1 MSVDRSQLEALIG
14 DLGELPPAFRKAA
27 RPHMLAAGR
36 GVLELM
42 RSHASWSTRIPA
54 AISMTASST
63 SIGVR
68 FRTNA
73 ARAPH
78 ARPYENGSL
87 RNPDMVRHPLFGDR
101 ESWWQTPIRPFFFR
115 SVAEGAAG
123 VVEAL
128 GEAIDQAAAQT
139 GF

>member
-1 MSVDRSQLEALIG
+1 MSVDRSQLQALIG

-27 RPHMLAAGR
+27 RPHMLTAGR

-42 RSHASWSTRIPA
+42 RSHASWSSRIPS

-63 SIGVR
+63 AIGVR

-78 ARPYENGSL
+78 ARPYEGISGDPF
-87 RNPDMVRHPLFGDR
+87 RAPLFGDR
-101 ESWWQTPIRPFFFR
+101 EHWYPHAARPFFYR
-115 SVAEGAAG
+115 SVQEGAG
-123 VVEAL
+123 RVVEAL
-128 GEAIDQAAAQT
+128 GEALDQAAAET